1 MAEPNAESTSSRISG
16 STIASLTIYP
26 PLGVAR
32 VGNADGNGE
41 YVIASEVV
49 GGWPTLPSGDAAK
62 YESDFRTADGKIK
75 RQAVR
80 FRIYAT
86 STDGRSFEITARD
99 GIRIKWKVAVANLKA
114 GWYEFNQALDLPRGI
129 AKAAQQRN
137 AKIPVPGRSA
147 RLDIVPTPKTIE
159 GLNKSGPEFKL
170 DDGTFWASTQ
180 VYLGELQ
187 TDDAGRLIFL
197 GGRGA
202 SAPFRAGLMPMTFAN
217 NNGWHDDVCDGPI
230 RATVIFADGSSKEAE
245 PAYVAVTPPNFAPG
259 TFGLVTMDDTV
270 REVFRN
276 QGWVAAPSS
285 TSFTKDIWPIFD
297 RMSGLQWVNH
307 GLFVMHGF
315 GSPLDARNAQVIAK
329 MRDPTAAK
337 ASWRS
342 RVFKL
347 FRDPAATGPF
357 NEPGL
362 PQIFGDAYGENP
374 KGTPPDALNYLS
386 VTRTQ
391 FEHLDRWAAGNFKDD
406 WAGIPTLEEF
416 GKLPPV
422 DQIEHLNRASLHECL
437 GGPFH
442 PGIELTWTMRI
453 PHIWKGAYRLK
464 VLPTD
469 NPAKQ
474 DFGPELSPQVCC
486 GPGGPFD
493 GVAAGALTRFL
504 GVPWQTDGA
513 SCNSDADYSP
523 STFLSMP
530 TFWGA
535 RVPDQVMSFENYSNA
550 AAIGKK
556 GSEDQFAKYV
566 MARSD
571 WLRDIRGFDYY
582 ARIAHMVEEWWELG
596 MVLAVKNASPDFPED
611 LRVEQGRNR
620 AFPGSD
626 PKPELVA
633 LVEDLRNDQPSQSA
647 KTAAGLVSQAP
658 KAPKRRYRQGEI

>member
-1 MAEPNAESTSSRISG
+1 MAAPEAASRSTKLSSA
-16 STIASLTIYP
+16 TIASLAIFP

-32 VGNADGNGE
+32 VGNADGEGE

-49 GGWPTLPSGDAAK
+49 GGWPMLPNGDAAM
-62 YESDFRTADGKIK
+62 YEADFRTADGKIK

-86 STDGRSFEITARD
+86 STDGDIFEVTARD
-99 GIRIKWKVAVANLKA
+99 GIRIEWKVGVANLKA

-129 AKAAQQRN
+129 SKPAQKRN
-137 AKIPVPGRSA
+137 VRIPVPGRSA
-147 RLDIVPTPKTIE
+147 RLDIVPTPKKIE
-159 GLNKSGPEFKL
+159 GLNKSGPEFTL
-170 DDGTFWASTQ
+170 DDGTFWAAMP

-197 GGRGA
+197 GGRGT
-202 SAPFRAGLMPMTFAN
+202 SGPFRKGFMPTTFAN
-217 NNGWHDDVCDGPI
+217 NDGWHDDVCDGPV
-230 RATVIFADGSSKEAE
+230 RATVTFADGSSKEAQ

-270 REVFRN
+270 KEVFRS
-276 QGWVAAPSS
+276 QGWISAPTS

-297 RMSGLQWVNH
+297 RMTGLQWVNH

-315 GSPLDARNAQVIAK
+315 GSALDARSVQVIAK
-329 MRDPTAAK
+329 MRDPGAAM
-337 ASWRS
+337 APWRA

-347 FRDPAATGPF
+347 FRDPAAAGAF
-357 NEPGL
+357 DEAAL

-374 KGTPPDALNYLS
+374 SGTPPDALNYLS

-391 FEHLDRWAAGNFKDD
+391 FEHLGRWAAGNFVDD
-406 WAGIPTLEEF
+406 WTDVPAIAEF
-416 GKLPPV
+416 GKLSPAE
-422 DQIEHLNRASLHECL
+422 QIDHLNRAPLHECL

-453 PHIWKGAYRLK
+453 PHIWAAAYRLK

-469 NPAKQ
+469 DPAKQ

-535 RVPDQVMSFENYSNA
+535 RVPDQVMSFENYLIA

-556 GSEDQFAKYV
+556 GNEEQFSKYL

-571 WLRDIRGFDYY
+571 WLRDVRGFDYY
-582 ARIAHMVEEWWELG
+582 TRIAHMVGEWWELG
-596 MVLAVKNASPDFPED
+596 MVLAVKNPSLDFPD
-611 LRVEQGRNR
+611 GLRVEQGRNR
-620 AFPGSD
+620 DFPGSD
-626 PKPELVA
+626 PKPGLVA
-633 LVEDLRNDQPSQSA
+633 FVEDLRNDQPTQVAQVSR
-647 KTAAGLVSQAP
+647 GLVLQVPQAP
-658 KAPKRRYRQGEI
+658 KRQYRQGEI